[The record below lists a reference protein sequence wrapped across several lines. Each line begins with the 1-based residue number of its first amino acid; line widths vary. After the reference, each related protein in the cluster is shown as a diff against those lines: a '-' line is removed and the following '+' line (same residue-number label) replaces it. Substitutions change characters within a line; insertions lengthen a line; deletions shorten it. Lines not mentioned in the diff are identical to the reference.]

1 MHSPILGP
9 IVALVGWTIVVLLWA
24 VLARLPAM
32 KAAGIDLQTAR
43 GGKPGGLDGILVDS
57 AQWKMHNY
65 IHLLEQPVLFYA
77 ICIVLALTESGGGLN
92 LMLAWAYVALRAVH
106 SIIQGTVNIIRFR
119 FAAFALSTIVLL
131 MLTVHA
137 GLAVARMPHL

>member
-1 MHSPILGP
+1 
-9 IVALVGWTIVVLLWA
+9 
-24 VLARLPAM
+24 M